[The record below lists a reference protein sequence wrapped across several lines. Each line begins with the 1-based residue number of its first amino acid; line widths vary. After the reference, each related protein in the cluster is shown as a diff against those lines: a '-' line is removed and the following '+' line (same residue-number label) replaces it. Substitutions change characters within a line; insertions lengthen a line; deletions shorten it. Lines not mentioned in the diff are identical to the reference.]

1 MDKDNNFRQWLLTE
15 LFPSHVV
22 VFGSKQA
29 QDFLRSEFGLD
40 VSRLLRP
47 FGTDRASKYL
57 WAENNNLTSNNNDID
72 IKWRERICLEYYRY
86 WPYSKNIMMNKPPDS
101 DNIWFSN
108 NTHFSFKINAMNKII
123 KADHMNIRFISLC
136 NVKKDLCEISED
148 LTVRAVESCR
158 QFSRSF
164 SISEIVSKIIFGT
177 GRKYIESLAKE
188 ILKKENSSLVN
199 NMPFIGINGLPIW
212 LERWFQVF
220 YSELN
225 FAIHET
231 ISQPIGGMI
240 FVLINEE
247 SLDKTC
253 ETILDSLKTGTSFAN
268 IDGNSSYYHHQGYFR
283 PHYLQ
288 ETYLNDFPLVFILMS
303 DSSLESNYNLDV
315 QSVISKLK
323 QLFPENEFYL
333 WNIKGTSKCSY
344 SESIFG
350 EQKVDEPVSIGSYAH
365 PYMDTTDDYMNVNRF
380 LTHND
385 MELLRSIIFSCV
397 TKNFVSWIQ
406 NTINRLY
413 NTVNQS
419 RKGIKSHLRMFWRR
433 PKSEAN
439 ASMNSDSFLSTLG
452 MNNAIG
458 NLDDK
463 SQLFESAI
471 PLFTSF
477 KDTST
482 KKQLRSPIIYSAS
495 TIEGQT
501 RILADLCFLIGDFSS
516 AIQYYKQI
524 LSDYKLDKSY
534 ICMGSTY
541 EILAVCQVATGMNLE
556 VVSNLLLNACNSY
569 QRSNDYYSYSLYM
582 RSIILLV
589 ISLFSSPDVYS
600 VDSEFSISDLSGSF
614 RVKYSTIYN
623 SIIDK
628 VKSIITDMQNL
639 DMNSKYFSWI
649 LPDDKGNYSIE
660 YNSTSRNEQVIRSS
674 TNMSKQSILN
684 FAIMNDLF
692 TRLLALLPNDAHP
705 SGSIARRNLYCHKWY
720 CHSILA
726 AQAFQ
731 YVGFK
736 AISLQSFLHVLL
748 QEDTIKWTDIDT
760 YLRFHSA
767 NLCHKLSF
775 FSESVLLFIS
785 LIYEIILRCIY
796 KLDVRNESDILEI
809 KNEESITEDTGLSK
823 SLGYNISLKNSTFL
837 DKDDKENFIHFNKLQ
852 LLLFK
857 GFVESF
863 TDYLNNNLKK
873 ENEDDKI
880 TQHSFQLRLPLP
892 ILLPFGTFLILES
905 DHIQTKAIN
914 LLNEDLLADNNLS
927 NNNCICSHS
936 RLTKLLGQ
944 NLSCSSCD
952 SINVKD
958 QYCMSADITIPKGH
972 NSFCKFHTQDKPFV
986 KDDHFVYIKNTIDR
1000 LLDMENK
1007 LENLEVLELQYQ
1019 YFLQNRQNLIEQIQI
1034 NDSTSLNHLLMNSSC
1049 TTRYTFVGNKCIVE
1063 FYLYNPLSFSINCES
1078 LHLWGHLRMPDGTTL
1093 IYPIIVDESNLF
1105 DENFVDAK
1113 NGNIEANLVFVSK
1126 SISLKPNE
1134 SRLFRLT
1141 AVPFTCGD
1149 LFLVG
1154 ISFLLDGKVPIRQSF
1169 SSPILSK
1176 ESIGNYRLLVPN
1188 IIFNSNLKDTNF
1200 SGIVKISIL
1209 SELSKLSMLIDIF
1222 SFKNAFSSETSSEDY
1237 KISNHN
1243 PLAGIPYNF
1252 SVQLKNSSSYL
1263 VNGTKLFIIPLFS
1276 KRFNISVWLETNPDE
1291 LKTSSNGPLLYHIP
1305 SIGAGQIKNVS
1316 FSIWIN
1322 AECLGSIYIILV
1334 TSGKNQ
1340 SDQCSGLVQN
1350 KLRSHRLIVMAKK
1363 DIKINKSISMYAS
1376 VFSNGLG
1383 MRKSIFIRCINNSI
1397 YPLNMHKLSIF
1408 PSKWIENTEIKDKQQ
1423 DKKYTP
1429 SVIIIKNFDNKE
1441 IFRSQNCL
1449 NMDSNTIKMRSE
1461 NNDKIIFPG
1470 RSFQM
1475 FIQID
1480 ENYPEFLLTN
1490 ISSVLNVDLVL
1501 EWSLYPLNSEK
1512 LSNLQCFGQCGIFDL
1527 KLWTSPNLLT
1537 SNIKDKKSSL
1547 IFRLDI
1553 IKDKCRNF
1561 INGHL
1566 KIVNLIA
1573 SITNTSEKCAT
1584 LCSLVC
1590 TTPKLSNDQK
1600 HEDLLVPQSDVDAFS
1615 TEVNSNLMSL
1625 EYNKLEKSDQSTCT
1639 ILSSGELIWIGPTTK
1654 YLTLLPNSSI
1664 NVYLKA
1670 ITPINGLFNT
1680 NSIQLIIMK
1689 EIPIFNILK
1698 QYHYINTPIVKYI
1711 QNTSIVYQQWYP
1723 YDVNKIIK
1731 PITFCLTLRQWMEIN
1746 DDKSLNKRHHQLKN
1760 GKESTFIQNPNL
1772 RLLPVYRVNKLKS
1785 KNSRKKSS
1793 NTSHIL
1799 TSSHKILMKDNEFL
1813 IKYNSAINQ
1822 LVRWTLTPSTPKIK
1836 HIDIKPFITSFTN
1849 SKLSSHS
1856 YKGIVQPRSWE
1867 VGCILQI

>member
-1 MDKDNNFRQWLLTE
+1 MNKDNNFQQWLLTE

-22 VFGSKQA
+22 VFGSNQA

-57 WAENNNLTSNNNDID
+57 WAENNNLTSNDNDID
-72 IKWRERICLEYYRY
+72 IKWRERVCLEYYRY

-101 DNIWFSN
+101 DHIWFSN
-108 NTHFSFKINAMNKII
+108 NTHFSVKINAMNKMI
-123 KADHMNIRFISLC
+123 KADNINIRFISLC
-136 NVKKDLCEISED
+136 NTKKDVREMYED

-164 SISEIVSKIIFGT
+164 SMSEIVSKIISGT

-188 ILKKENSSLVN
+188 ILKKEDSSLVN
-199 NMPFIGINGLPIW
+199 NVPFIGISGLPIW

-225 FAIHET
+225 FATHET

-253 ETILDSLKTGTSFAN
+253 ETILDGLRTGISFTN
-268 IDGNSSYYHHQGYFR
+268 IDGNSNYYHNQGYFR
-283 PHYLQ
+283 SHYLQ
-288 ETYLNDFPLVFILMS
+288 ETYLNDFPLVFILIS
-303 DSSLESNYNLDV
+303 DSSLEDNCNLDV
-315 QSVISKLK
+315 QSIISKLK

-333 WNIKGTSKCSY
+333 WNIKGISKCSC
-344 SESIFG
+344 SESIFE
-350 EQKVDEPVSIGSYAH
+350 EQKVDKPVSIGSYAH
-365 PYMDTTDDYMNVNRF
+365 PYLDTTDYYMNVNRF
-380 LTHND
+380 LTHSD

-397 TKNFVSWIQ
+397 TKNFVLWIQ
-406 NTINRLY
+406 NTMNRLY

-433 PKSEAN
+433 PKPEVN
-439 ASMNSDSFLSTLG
+439 TSMNSDSFLSTLG
-452 MNNAIG
+452 MTNAIS

-463 SQLFESAI
+463 SQLFESNI
-471 PLFTSF
+471 PLFTSY
-477 KDTST
+477 KDTSA

-516 AIQYYKQI
+516 ATQYYKQI

-534 ICMGSTY
+534 MCMGSTY
-541 EILAVCQVATGMNLE
+541 EILAVCQVATGMDLE
-556 VVSNLLLNACNSY
+556 AVSNLLLNACNSY
-569 QRSNDYYSYSLYM
+569 QRSSDYYSYSLYM
-582 RSIILLV
+582 RSIIFLV
-589 ISLFSSPDVYS
+589 ISLFNSPDLYS

-614 RVKYSTIYN
+614 RVKYSTIYD

-628 VKSIITDMQNL
+628 VKSVIIDMQNL

-649 LPDDKGNYSIE
+649 LPNDKGNYSTE
-660 YNSTSRNEQVIRSS
+660 YNSTSRNEQIVRS
-674 TNMSKQSILN
+674 TNISKQSILN

-705 SGSIARRNLYCHKWY
+705 SGSISRRNLYCHKWY
-720 CHSILA
+720 YHSILA

-731 YVGFK
+731 YIGFK
-736 AISLQSFLHVLL
+736 AISLQSFLNVLL
-748 QEDTIKWTDIDT
+748 QEDTIKWPDIDT

-796 KLDVRNESDILEI
+796 KLDI
-809 KNEESITEDTGLSK
+809 KNELDALEINNEKSIADDTRLSK
-823 SLGYNISLKNSTFL
+823 SLGDNILLRNSTFL
-837 DKDDKENFIHFNKLQ
+837 GKDDKEDFIHFNKLQ

-863 TDYLNNNLKK
+863 TDYLNNLKK
-873 ENEDDKI
+873 ENEDDKT

-892 ILLPFGTFLILES
+892 ILLPVGTSLILES
-905 DHIQTKAIN
+905 DHIQTKAVN
-914 LLNEDLLADNNLS
+914 LLNEDLLAGNNLS
-927 NNNCICSHS
+927 SNNCICSHS

-952 SINVKD
+952 SINGKD
-958 QYCMSADITIPKGH
+958 QYCISADVTIPKGH
-972 NSFCKFHTQDKPFV
+972 NSFCKFHTQDKSFV

-1034 NDSTSLNHLLMNSSC
+1034 NDSTSLNHLLMNSC

-1078 LHLWGHLRMPDGTTL
+1078 LHLWGHLRMSDGTTL

-1105 DENFVDAK
+1105 DEEFVDAK
-1113 NGNIEANLVFVSK
+1113 NINIETNLVFFSK

-1134 SRLFRLT
+1134 SRLFRLI

-1169 SSPILSK
+1169 NSPILSK

-1209 SELSKLSMLIDIF
+1209 SDLSKLSMLIDIF
-1222 SFKNAFSSETSSEDY
+1222 SFKNTPSSETSSEGY
-1237 KISNHN
+1237 KMNNYNS
-1243 PLAGIPYNF
+1243 LAGIPYNF

-1276 KRFNISVWLETNPDE
+1276 RRFNISVWLETNPNE
-1291 LKTSSNGPLLYHIP
+1291 LKTSSNEPLLYHIP
-1305 SIGAGQIKNVS
+1305 SIGAGQIKNIS
-1316 FSIWIN
+1316 FSIWVN
-1322 AECLGSIYIILV
+1322 SECLGSIYIILV

-1340 SDQCSGLVQN
+1340 SDQCSGLMQN

-1363 DIKINKSISMYAS
+1363 NVKINKSISMYAS

-1408 PSKWIENTEIKDKQQ
+1408 PSKWIENTEIEDKQ
-1423 DKKYTP
+1423 DKKYIP
-1429 SVIIIKNFDNKE
+1429 SVIIIKDFDNKE
-1441 IFRSQNCL
+1441 ISRSQNCL
-1449 NMDSNTIKMRSE
+1449 KNMDSNTSKIRNE
-1461 NNDKIIFPG
+1461 NSDKIIFPG

-1475 FIQID
+1475 FVQID

-1490 ISSVLNVDLVL
+1490 ISSVLNVDLIL

-1561 INGHL
+1561 SNGHL
-1566 KIVNLIA
+1566 KIVNVIA
-1573 SITNTSEKCAT
+1573 SITNTSEKCTT
-1584 LCSLVC
+1584 LCSLIC

-1600 HEDLLVPQSDVDAFS
+1600 HEDLLVPQSDIDPFS
-1615 TEVNSNLMSL
+1615 TELSSSSMSL
-1625 EYNKLEKSDQSTCT
+1625 EHDKLEKSDQSTCT

-1654 YLTLLPNSSI
+1654 YLTLLPNSSV

-1689 EIPIFNILK
+1689 EIPIPNILK
-1698 QYHYINTPIVKYI
+1698 QSHYINTPIEKYI
-1711 QNTSIVYQQWYP
+1711 QNTSVVYQQWHP
-1723 YDVNKIIK
+1723 CDVSKIIE
-1731 PITFCLTLRQWMEIN
+1731 PITFRLALRQWMEIN
-1746 DDKSLNKRHHQLKN
+1746 DEKSLNKRHHQLKS

-1772 RLLPVYRVNKLKS
+1772 TLLPVYRVNKIKS
-1785 KNSRKKSS
+1785 KSSRKKSS
-1793 NTSHIL
+1793 NKSHVL
-1799 TSSHKILMKDNEFL
+1799 TSSHEILVKDNEFS

-1822 LVRWTLTPSTPKIK
+1822 LVRWALAPSTPKIK
-1836 HIDIKPFITSFTN
+1836 HIDIKPFITSSTN
-1849 SKLSSHS
+1849 SKLYSHS